1 LASTHRKDTIC
12 EENYLEGS
20 LKRLLSNF
28 GGLRSTWEHGL
39 KKKKKEE
46 KKTRYLTSVLST
58 DILITKCFSWALV
71 HNCLKKHLKVGHKNV
86 IRSHSDVDKHTNL
99 FHKARDA
106 FSSMP
111 IYNCN
116 GPGNARK

>member
-39 KKKKKEE
+39 KKKKRRKEN
-46 KKTRYLTSVLST
+46 KIPHLSP
-58 DILITKCFSWALV
+58 I
-71 HNCLKKHLKVGHKNV
+71 H
-86 IRSHSDVDKHTNL
+86 RHSD
-99 FHKARDA
+99 
-106 FSSMP
+106 
-111 IYNCN
+111 Y
-116 GPGNARK
+116 